1 MDVEG
6 FDWVW
11 STLPQMSAYQ
21 LFIACVA
28 GYTVG
33 VRNLGFL
40 MFVFVYFDQFTTPNL
55 SLYRRHDG
63 CLPRVCTESTQFPM
77 SHRIRPV
84 GHNFKLILKL
94 VCVYKTMPV

>member
-28 GYTVG
+28 GYTV
-33 VRNLGFL
+33 RF
-40 MFVFVYFDQFTTPNL
+40 
-55 SLYRRHDG
+55 
-63 CLPRVCTESTQFPM
+63 
-77 SHRIRPV
+77 
-84 GHNFKLILKL
+84 
-94 VCVYKTMPV
+94 